1 MFRFTSIKDYHAA
14 LKSEH
19 TTCTQAVK
27 YYLDQIATQENL
39 NAYLEI
45 FSDEAL
51 DQAAVL
57 DAERKQGKRLG
68 KLHGVIIGIKDVLS
82 YKGHTLSA
90 ASKILENYTA
100 VYTATAIQKLIDEG
114 AIIIG
119 RQNCDEFAMGSS
131 NEHSAYGPVKNA
143 IDISKVPGGSSG
155 GSAVSVQAGL
165 SMISIGS
172 DTGGSV
178 RQPADFCGVVGLKPS
193 YGRISRYGLIA
204 YASSF
209 DQIGIFSKTIDD
221 AALVL
226 EVMAGEDNFDST
238 VSTKAVPAYSKE
250 IQGEE
255 INSKEIGKA
264 TSLKRIAYFK
274 ETLFHPGLDA
284 EIKTKIESYL
294 KDLTAKGY
302 IVEAIDFSL
311 LSYLVPT
318 YYVLTTAEA
327 SSNLSRFDGI
337 KFGHRTKESIA
348 DLNDLYKKT
357 RTEGFGEEVQRRI
370 LLGSFVLS
378 AGYFD
383 AYFTKAQQV
392 RQKLVDLTNTLF
404 SKYDLILSP
413 TVPTTAFGIGE
424 NNHSATEMFLAD
436 IYTVYANLVGIPA
449 ISIPLF
455 THSNG
460 MPFGLQVMS
469 ASFNEVSLLSFSK
482 EQMLNKL
489 KIVF

>member
-1 MFRFTSIKDYHAA
+1 MFRFTSINDYHAA
-14 LKSEH
+14 LVAER
-19 TTCTQAVK
+19 TTCIQTVK
-27 YYLDQIATQENL
+27 YYLDQIAAKENL

-45 FSDEAL
+45 FSEEAL
-51 DQAAVL
+51 SLAVHL
-57 DAERKQGKRLG
+57 DAQRKEGKTLG
-68 KLHGVIIGIKDVLS
+68 KLHGVVIGIKDVLS
-82 YKGHTLSA
+82 YKGHRLSA
-90 ASKILENYTA
+90 SSKILENYTA
-100 VYTATAIQKLIDEG
+100 VYSATAIQKLLDEG

-131 NEHSAYGPVKNA
+131 NENSAYGPVKNA
-143 IDISKVPGGSSG
+143 IDSSKVPGGSSG

-209 DQIGIFSKTIDD
+209 DQIGIFSKTIED

-226 EVMAGEDNFDST
+226 EVMAGEDEFDST
-238 VSTKAVPAYSKE
+238 VSSKPVPAYSKE
-250 IQGEE
+250 IEKA
-255 INSKEIGKA
+255 NSP
-264 TSLKRIAYFK
+264 KRIAYFK

-284 EIKTKIESYL
+284 EIKTKIETYL
-294 KDLTAKGY
+294 KNLEAKGY
-302 IVEAIDFSL
+302 LVEAIDFSL

-327 SSNLSRFDGI
+327 SSNLSRYDGI
-337 KFGHRTKESIA
+337 KFGHRTKETVA

-392 RQKLVDLTNTLF
+392 RQKLVDLTSTVF

-413 TVPTTAFGIGE
+413 TVPTTAFSLGE
-424 NNHSATEMFLAD
+424 KNHSATEMFLAD

-469 ASFNEVSLLSFSK
+469 ASFNEVGLLSFSK
-482 EQMLNKL
+482 EQMNNK
-489 KIVF
+489 V

>member
-14 LKSEH
+14 LVADH

-27 YYLDQIATQENL
+27 YYLDQITAQENL

-45 FSDEAL
+45 FSEEAL
-51 DQAAVL
+51 SMAAHL
-57 DAERKQGKRLG
+57 DAQRKQGKTLG
-68 KLHGVIIGIKDVLS
+68 KLHGVVIGIKDVIS
-82 YKGHTLSA
+82 YKGHKLSA
-90 ASKILENYTA
+90 SSKILENYTA
-100 VYTATAIQKLIDEG
+100 VYTATAIQKLVDEG

-131 NEHSAYGPVKNA
+131 NENSAYGPVKNA

-209 DQIGIFSKTIDD
+209 DQIGIFSKTIED

-226 EVMAGEDNFDST
+226 EVMAGEDEFDST
-238 VSTKAVPAYSKE
+238 VSSKPVPAYSKLIEPKE
-250 IQGEE
+250 IQSQQIE
-255 INSKEIGKA
+255 KA
-264 TSLKRIAYFK
+264 TSPKKVAYFK

-284 EIKTKIESYL
+284 EIKTQIETYFKAL
-294 KDLTAKGY
+294 EAKGY

-327 SSNLSRFDGI
+327 SSNLSRYDGI
-337 KFGHRTKESIA
+337 KFGHRTKESIT

-392 RQKLVDLTNTLF
+392 RQKLVDLTNTVF

-413 TVPTTAFGIGE
+413 TVPTTAFSLGE
-424 NNHSATEMFLAD
+424 KNHSATEMFLAD

-469 ASFNEVSLLSFSK
+469 ASFNEVGLLSFSK
-482 EQMLNKL
+482 EQMSNK
-489 KIVF
+489 V

>member
-1 MFRFTSIKDYHAA
+1 MFRFTSIKDYHTALNAA
-14 LKSEH
+14 H
-19 TTCTQAVK
+19 TTCVQAVK
-27 YYLDQIATQENL
+27 YYLDQITAHANL
-39 NAYLEI
+39 NAYLEV
-45 FSDEAL
+45 FSKEAL
-51 DQAAVL
+51 AQAAIL
-57 DAERKQGKRLG
+57 DAAAKQGKRLG
-68 KLHGVIIGIKDVLS
+68 KLHGVVIGIKDVLS
-82 YKGHTLSA
+82 YKGHAVSA

-100 VYTATAIQKLIDEG
+100 VYTATAIQKLLDEG

-131 NEHSAYGPVKNA
+131 NENSAYGPVKNA

-155 GSAVSVQAGL
+155 GSAVAVQAGL

-209 DQIGIFSKTIDD
+209 DQIGIFSKTIED

-226 EVMAGEDNFDST
+226 EVMAGEDEFDST
-238 VSTKAVPAYSKE
+238 VSSKPVPAYSKLIE
-250 IQGEE
+250 L
-255 INSKEIGKA
+255 KEIEKT
-264 TSLKRIAYFK
+264 TSPKKVAYFK
-274 ETLFHPGLDA
+274 ETLFHPGLDP

-294 KDLTAKGY
+294 NDLTAKGY

-337 KFGHRTKESIA
+337 KFGHRTKQSIA

-392 RQKLVDLTNTLF
+392 RQKLVDLTSAVF

-413 TVPTTAFGIGE
+413 TVPTTAFGLGAH
-424 NNHSATEMFLAD
+424 NHSATEMFLAD

-469 ASFNEVSLLSFSK
+469 ASFNEAGLLSFSK
-482 EQMLNKL
+482 EQMNNK
-489 KIVF
+489 V

>member
-14 LKSEH
+14 LVAAH

-27 YYLDQIATQENL
+27 YYLDQITAQENL

-45 FSDEAL
+45 FSEEAL
-51 DQAAVL
+51 AQAAIL
-57 DAERKQGKRLG
+57 DAERKQGKKLG
-68 KLHGVIIGIKDVLS
+68 KLHGVVIGIKDVLS
-82 YKGHTLSA
+82 YKGHQLSA

-100 VYTATAIQKLIDEG
+100 IYTATAIQKLLDEG
-114 AIIIG
+114 AIIMG

-131 NEHSAYGPVKNA
+131 NENSAYGPVKNA
-143 IDISKVPGGSSG
+143 IDHSKVPGGSSG
-155 GSAVSVQAGL
+155 GSAVAVQAGL

-209 DQIGIFSKTIDD
+209 DQIGIFSKTIED
-221 AALVL
+221 AAIVL
-226 EVMAGEDNFDST
+226 EVMAGEDEFDST
-238 VSTKAVPAYSKE
+238 VSSKPVPAYSKLIE
-250 IQGEE
+250 R
-255 INSKEIGKA
+255 KEIEKT
-264 TSLKRIAYFK
+264 TSPKRIAYFK

-284 EIKTKIESYL
+284 EIKTKIESYF

-337 KFGHRTKESIA
+337 KFGHRTKESIV

-392 RQKLVDLTNTLF
+392 RQKLVDLTTTVF

-469 ASFNEVSLLSFSK
+469 ASFNELGLLSFSK
-482 EQMLNKL
+482 EQMQRTNA
-489 KIVF
+489 

>member
-1 MFRFTSIKDYHAA
+1 MFRFTSINDYHAA
-14 LKSEH
+14 LVAKR

-27 YYLDQIATQENL
+27 YYLDEIAAKENL

-45 FSDEAL
+45 FSEEAINL
-51 DQAAVL
+51 AAQL
-57 DAERKQGKRLG
+57 DAQRNQGKSLG
-68 KLHGVIIGIKDVLS
+68 KLHGVVIGIKDVLS
-82 YKGHTLSA
+82 YKGHKLSA

-100 VYTATAIQKLIDEG
+100 VYTATAIQKLLDEG

-131 NEHSAYGPVKNA
+131 NENSAYGTVKNP

-209 DQIGIFSKTIDD
+209 DQIGIFSKTIED

-226 EVMAGEDNFDST
+226 EVIAGDDEFDST
-238 VSTKAVPAYSKE
+238 VSSKPVPAYSKE
-250 IQGEE
+250 IC
-255 INSKEIGKA
+255 KEIEIKN
-264 TSLKRIAYFK
+264 SPKRIAYFK

-284 EIKTKIESYL
+284 EIKTQIENYL
-294 KDLTAKGY
+294 KALKAKGY

-327 SSNLSRFDGI
+327 SSNLSRYDGI
-337 KFGHRTKESIA
+337 KFGHRTKESIV

-392 RQKLVDLTNTLF
+392 RQKLVELTNTVF
-404 SKYDLILSP
+404 SKYDFILSP
-413 TVPTTAFGIGE
+413 TVPTTAFNLGE
-424 NNHSATEMFLAD
+424 KKHSATEMFLAD
-436 IYTVYANLVGIPA
+436 IYTVFANLVGIPA

-469 ASFNEVSLLSFSK
+469 ASFNELGLLSFSK
-482 EQMLNKL
+482 EQMLHL
-489 KIVF
+489 K

>member
-1 MFRFTSIKDYHAA
+1 LFRFTSIKDYHAA
-14 LKSEH
+14 LLADH

-27 YYLDQIATQENL
+27 YYLDQITAHENL
-39 NAYLEI
+39 NAYLEV
-45 FSDEAL
+45 FSKEAL
-51 DQAAVL
+51 EQAAIL
-57 DAERKQGKRLG
+57 DTERKQGKKVG
-68 KLHGVIIGIKDVLS
+68 KLHGVVIGIKDVLS
-82 YKGHTLSA
+82 YKAHKLSA

-100 VYTATAIQKLIDEG
+100 VYTATAIQKLVDEG

-131 NEHSAYGPVKNA
+131 NENSAYGPVKNA
-143 IDISKVPGGSSG
+143 IDNSKVPGGSSG
-155 GSAVSVQAGL
+155 GSAVAVQAGL

-209 DQIGIFSKTIDD
+209 DQVGIFSKTIED

-226 EVMAGEDNFDST
+226 EVMAGEDEFDST
-238 VSTKAVPAYSKE
+238 VSSKPVPAYSKE
-250 IQGEE
+250 IENT
-255 INSKEIGKA
+255 ISP
-264 TSLKRIAYFK
+264 KRIAYFK

-392 RQKLVDLTNTLF
+392 RQKLVDLTNAVF

-413 TVPTTAFGIGE
+413 TVPTTAFGLGE

-469 ASFNEVSLLSFSK
+469 ASFNEVGLLSFSK
-482 EQMLNKL
+482 DQMASNK
-489 KIVF
+489 K